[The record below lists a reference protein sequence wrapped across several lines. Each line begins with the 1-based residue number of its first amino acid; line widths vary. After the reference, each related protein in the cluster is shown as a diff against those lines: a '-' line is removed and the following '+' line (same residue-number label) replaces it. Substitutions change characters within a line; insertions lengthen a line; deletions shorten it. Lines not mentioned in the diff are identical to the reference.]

1 MRFLSFYDRSDFAD
15 VVKRWYDGYVFGRTE
30 VYNPW
35 SVLNYVELIWADM
48 TSLPRPFWANTSSNS
63 IVKTLVEKADIKV
76 KQEIELLIQG
86 ESIEKPIH
94 EDITYEDIGVEESEE
109 NIWNFLFF
117 TGYLKKVDEALRDG
131 IRYISMSIPNEEIL
145 YIYKKYGAFLVWEK
159 SKKERFFR
167 VVSICNRGRG
177 NWIRKNDFRAFA

>member
-1 MRFLSFYDRSDFAD
+1 MVLHKKEVDEILAFYDRSDFAD

-117 TGYLKKVDEALRDG
+117 YRLLKESG
-131 IRYISMSIPNEEIL
+131 
-145 YIYKKYGAFLVWEK
+145 
-159 SKKERFFR
+159 
-167 VVSICNRGRG
+167 
-177 NWIRKNDFRAFA
+177 

>member
-1 MRFLSFYDRSDFAD
+1 M
-15 VVKRWYDGYVFGRTE
+15 
-30 VYNPW
+30 
-35 SVLNYVELIWADM
+35 ADM

-117 TGYLKKVDEALRDG
+117 YRLL
-131 IRYISMSIPNEEIL
+131 
-145 YIYKKYGAFLVWEK
+145 
-159 SKKERFFR
+159 
-167 VVSICNRGRG
+167 
-177 NWIRKNDFRAFA
+177 